1 MDFVAKQNSD
11 SWFFWD
17 TLINSLY
24 FGSFPVSDLKKY
36 GVHPDGTKKFLFVFF
51 TFFIFQFLNDAG
63 RYLTALK
70 DFQYQN
76 GKSEDRPSN
85 LFNKFPSKDSLLS
98 EHFFLILVLKMGLF
112 QILK

>member
-1 MDFVAKQNSD
+1 MRLWVYNGEIFSGGSSNLWKPVDFVAKQNSD
-11 SWFFWD
+11 FWFFWD

-51 TFFIFQFLNDAG
+51 IFQLLNDAG
-63 RYLTALK
+63 RYLTAPK

-76 GKSEDRPSN
+76 GKKWRPT
-85 LFNKFPSKDSLLS
+85 KQP
-98 EHFFLILVLKMGLF
+98 F
-112 QILK
+112 Q